1 MPNFNPKH
9 TSSRYGITNQAR
21 FFDLPGASRRALP
34 PEIEN
39 LGMKPELSDEEME
52 RYARNIL
59 LAKVGE
65 GGQKR
70 LKASRVAVVGAG
82 GIGSAALFY
91 LAAAGVG
98 QIGVIDG
105 DTVELS
111 NLQRQIIHRE
121 SDLGRPKVDSA
132 REALTALNS
141 QCRVE
146 EVGVRLDAVTIDA
159 ALAGYE
165 VVLDASD
172 NFQTRFLVADFC
184 WNQRL
189 PLVSAAATGFQG
201 QLLVMIPAI
210 GNPCYRCFYPEPP
223 PAAAVP
229 SSSQVGILGALAGVM
244 GSLQAL
250 ETLKLLLGLDSDQPR
265 HFLSYDALKGRFHV
279 MNRKVRPTCGFCA

>member
-1 MPNFNPKH
+1 
-9 TSSRYGITNQAR
+9 
-21 FFDLPGASRRALP
+21 
-34 PEIEN
+34 
-39 LGMKPELSDEEME
+39 MKLELSDADLE

-59 LAKVGE
+59 LPEVGAA
-65 GGQKR
+65 GQKR
-70 LKASRVAVVGAG
+70 LLAARVAVVGAG

-98 QIGVIDG
+98 HIGIIDG

-111 NLQRQIIHRE
+111 NLQRQILHRE
-121 SDLGRPKVDSA
+121 SGLGRPKVDSA

-141 QCRVE
+141 QCRIQQVSA
-146 EVGVRLDAVTIDA
+146 RLDAATIDA

-165 VVLDASD
+165 VILDASD
-172 NFQTRFLVADFC
+172 NFQTRYLVADFC
-184 WNQRL
+184 WAHGV

-201 QLLVMIPAI
+201 HLLVVVPAT

-265 HFLSYDALKGRFHV
+265 RFLSYDALKGRFHV
-279 MNRKVRPTCGFCA
+279 MHRKVRPTCTFCL

>member
-1 MPNFNPKH
+1 ME
-9 TSSRYGITNQAR
+9 T
-21 FFDLPGASRRALP
+21 
-34 PEIEN
+34 
-39 LGMKPELSDEEME
+39 E

-59 LAKVGE
+59 LPEVGDA
-65 GGQKR
+65 GQKR
-70 LKASRVAVVGAG
+70 LLAARVAVVGAG
-82 GIGSAALFY
+82 GIGSPALFY

-98 QIGVIDG
+98 QIGIIDG

-121 SDLGRPKVDSA
+121 SSQGRPKVDSA
-132 REALTALNS
+132 KEALTALNS
-141 QCRVE
+141 NCRVE
-146 EVGVRLDAVTIDA
+146 KVSARLDTATIDA

-184 WNQRL
+184 WANGV

-201 QLLVMIPAI
+201 QLLVVVPAA
-210 GNPCYRCFYPEPP
+210 GNPCYRCFYPKPP

-250 ETLKLLLGLDSDQPR
+250 ETLKLLLGLDSDQPHR
-265 HFLSYDALKGRFHV
+265 FLSYDALKGRFHV
-279 MNRKVRPTCGFCA
+279 MHRKVRPTCTFCA